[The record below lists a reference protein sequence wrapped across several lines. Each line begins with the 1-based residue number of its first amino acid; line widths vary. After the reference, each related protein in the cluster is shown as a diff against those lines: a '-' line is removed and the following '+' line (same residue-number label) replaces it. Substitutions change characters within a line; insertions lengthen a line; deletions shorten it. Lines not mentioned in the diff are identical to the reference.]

1 MGMDTIM
8 RQRHRWRHGVINS
21 PKTIAVMP
29 MVRKLIKSDL
39 LPLIEQVLC
48 KRAEQYLREVE
59 CCETPKDGRQ
69 ILQPTYYVGH
79 PDGSYSVADPQP
91 ILQEQQS

>member
-1 MGMDTIM
+1 MID
-8 RQRHRWRHGVINS
+8 S
-21 PKTIAVMP
+21 PKTSAVMP

-59 CCETPKDGRQ
+59 HHETPMDDRE

-79 PDGSYSVADPQP
+79 PDGSYSVANPQP
-91 ILQEQQS
+91 VLQEKQP